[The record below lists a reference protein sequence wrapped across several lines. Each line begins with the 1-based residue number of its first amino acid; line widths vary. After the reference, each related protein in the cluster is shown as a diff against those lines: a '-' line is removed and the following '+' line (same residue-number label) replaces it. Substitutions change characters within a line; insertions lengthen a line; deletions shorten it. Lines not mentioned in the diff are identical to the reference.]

1 MRKTLPIVNCII
13 ILCFVL
19 MLPSSVKA
27 SGLNTESVFDYA
39 NLLSTQEENRL
50 RDYSQKYEKYNISII
65 FLTIDNAYEKSSQA
79 YSDDFYNSSSFQPD
93 GILFMIDMDNREI
106 YINTVGKCVDIIS
119 GSEIYHTLEDS
130 YIYASNGE
138 YYRCFE
144 AMSKPICK
152 TLQNYTNPLFS
163 ALKPS
168 FSTIL
173 IMCIITFVV
182 LAIIISCH
190 YRANKK
196 IPAQHYIGS
205 SFRVL
210 NRNTVYM
217 GCRKEVL
224 HNYYK
229 KTEGSGGSS
238 SHRSSGGVR
247 HGGDGH
253 KF

>member
-1 MRKTLPIVNCII
+1 MKKILPIASCII
-13 ILCFVL
+13 ILCFAL
-19 MLPSSVKA
+19 LLPHSVNA
-27 SGLNTESVFDYA
+27 SGLDTQSVFDYA
-39 NLLSTQEENRL
+39 NLLSTQEESRL
-50 RDYSQKYEKYNISII
+50 QNYAKKYEKYNISII
-65 FLTIDNAYEKSSQA
+65 FLTIDNTYGKSSEA
-79 YSDDFYNSSSFQPD
+79 YSDDFYNSNSLLTD

-106 YINTVGKCVDIIS
+106 YINTAGKCVDIIS
-119 GSEIYHTLEDS
+119 GSEIYHALEDS
-130 YIYASNGE
+130 HIYASNGE

-144 AMSKPICK
+144 IMSKQICK
-152 TLQNYTNPLFS
+152 TLEDYTNPLLS

-182 LAIIISCH
+182 LAIVISSH

-205 SFRVL
+205 SFHVT

-229 KTEGSGGSS
+229 KTEGTS

-247 HGGDGH
+247 HGGGGH